1 LKLVIVLPHEEF
13 TYMKITKAKLKKL
26 IKEETQNALLELGI
40 LSSFQAQ
47 TQEGACREEV
57 VAKLVKELDAR
68 LEKAKTLEPAR
79 YQKWRQIAIGSLKET
94 PEKWADMVNSGF
106 YSSNDR
112 QIEHK
117 KMMWVLLQKHFGVT
131 AGEDP
136 CAARKKS

>member
-1 LKLVIVLPHEEF
+1 LPHEEF

-26 IKEETQNALLELGI
+26 IKEETQNALLELGM
-40 LSSFQAQ
+40 LSSLLDQAQ

-57 VAKLVKELDAR
+57 VDKLVKELDAR
-68 LEKAKTLEPAR
+68 LEKARTLEPAR
-79 YQKWRQIAIGSLKET
+79 YRGWRQVAIESLKET
-94 PEKWADMVNSGF
+94 PEEWADMVNHGF

-112 QIEHK
+112 QNEHK

-136 CAARKKS
+136 CAGRKKS